1 MLKPVKR
8 ATQAEK
14 EAMRAIVDA
23 HNEIEESDRN
33 WEVTGLK
40 SVYSLQAERVARR
53 GYVIVNTMTELAT
66 GEVYVDRGGF
76 YRCSECGEITDFFDG
91 ELDMCPHCG
100 ARGMG

>member
-23 HNEIEESDRN
+23 HNEIEETDRN

-40 SVYSLQAERVARR
+40 SVYSLQAERVTNH
-53 GYVIVNTMTELAT
+53 GYVIVLTMTELAM
-66 GEVYVDRGGF
+66 GKVYVDRGGF
-76 YRCSECGEITDFFDG
+76 YRCSGCSKITDFFDG
-91 ELDMCPHCG
+91 ELEACPYCS
-100 ARGMG
+100 ARGIG

>member
-8 ATQAEK
+8 AARNEK
-14 EAMRAIVDA
+14 ATMQEIVAA

-33 WEVTGLK
+33 WEVTGLR
-40 SVYSLQAERVARR
+40 SVYSLQAEGVSQR
-53 GYVIVNTMTELAT
+53 GYVIVLTMTELDT
-66 GEVYVDRGGF
+66 GKVNVDRGGF

-91 ELDMCPHCG
+91 ELEQCPHCG